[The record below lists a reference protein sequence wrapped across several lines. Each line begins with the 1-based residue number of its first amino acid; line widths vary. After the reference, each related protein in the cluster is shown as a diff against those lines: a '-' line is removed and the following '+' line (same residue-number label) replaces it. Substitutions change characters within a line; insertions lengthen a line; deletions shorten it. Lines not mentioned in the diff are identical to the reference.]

1 MNGVRDERARGLAP
15 AGLAPAGLAP
25 AGLAPGGLAPAG
37 LGGTAVLEPGLG
49 AVPGLGSG
57 RV

>member
-1 MNGVRDERARGLAP
+1 MNGVRDERAR
-15 AGLAPAGLAP
+15 GLAPAGLAP

>member
-15 AGLAPAGLAP
+15 AGLAP
-25 AGLAPGGLAPAG
+25 GGLVPAG

-49 AVPGLGSG
+49 PVPGLGSG

>member
-15 AGLAPAGLAP
+15 A
-25 AGLAPGGLAPAG
+25 GLAPAG